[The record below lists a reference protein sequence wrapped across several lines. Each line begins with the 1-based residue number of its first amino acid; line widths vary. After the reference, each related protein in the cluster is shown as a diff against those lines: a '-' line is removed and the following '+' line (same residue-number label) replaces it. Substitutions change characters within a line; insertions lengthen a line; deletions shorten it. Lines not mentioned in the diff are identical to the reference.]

1 MTIQTEFHSWSLM
14 RVVAS
19 RASTVLVVYTRDQ
32 VTVDYLK
39 ITWRLKKKKE
49 EEMQVRYLAT
59 PRKL

>member
-1 MTIQTEFHSWSLM
+1 MTIQTGFHGWSLK